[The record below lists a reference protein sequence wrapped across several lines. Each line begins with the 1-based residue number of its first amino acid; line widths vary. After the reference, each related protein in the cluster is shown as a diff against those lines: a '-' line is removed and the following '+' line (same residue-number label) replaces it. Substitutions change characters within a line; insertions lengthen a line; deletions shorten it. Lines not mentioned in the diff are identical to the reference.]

1 MAKFDIK
8 KLIDS
13 HTTDGEVDYTKINE
27 ELEQQNRNIVVK
39 EANKE
44 IDKIKNE
51 TLATL
56 VKGIGIDGE
65 TIDDVKL
72 YIKTLGGSTDEV
84 KEAKL
89 KLEAQFKELED
100 KYNKEVESRSQLE
113 NQAKEEKQL
122 ALIKG
127 LGITDEK
134 LIKFYK
140 WDFNS
145 KVTDDKTFEQVVEE
159 YAKENDVKTS
169 TKFIKDQFGASGNET
184 GIDISDAWNSQR
196 NRKRK

>member
-13 HTTDGEVDYTKINE
+13 HTTDGEVDYTKVNE